1 MQTNDETK
9 QLFAKV
15 FDNELG
21 RTVLDFLEQKYDVGI
36 TPMDSDKEYIKT
48 CQRSVIKYI
57 RSMIKK

>member
-9 QLFAKV
+9 QLFIKV

-21 RTVLDFLEQKYDVGI
+21 RMVLEFLEQKYDVGVM
-36 TPMDSDKEYIKT
+36 PMDNDKEYIKT
-48 CQRSVIKYI
+48 CQRSVVKYI